1 MKTIDILKKRL
12 EKMTDDFNHV
22 SKENKEL
29 KAKIEHLQSKNDL
42 LNRKSEDL
50 LLSINNRLRK
60 EENSEEHNISHQ

>member
-12 EKMTDDFNHV
+12 EKMTNDFNHV